1 MRRALAL
8 IAWVAFV
15 PASAA
20 PPAEPTPRFDLERP
34 EIGNFIDEV
43 SKRDR
48 IRAKTLK
55 TLLRKAVP
63 QPKIIELMTR
73 PAEKVSPWWQYRERF
88 MTEERIAQGVQ
99 FWQNNREPL
108 ERIAAGHGVPPEYI
122 VAIIGVETFYG
133 RIMGRYR
140 VLDALATL
148 AFDYPPRSEFFRKEL
163 EAFVLL
169 TRENKIDP
177 LAVTGS
183 YAGAMGASQFMPSSY
198 RRYARDGDA
207 DDARDLWK
215 SWPDVFASTANYFR
229 EHGWQ
234 TGAPVVV
241 EARLAPDPIFQINPK
256 NLELNET
263 LASLNEV
270 GVQVDAPLPPETKAL
285 LISAEQRDG
294 PSYRVGFN
302 NFYVITRYNR
312 SARYA
317 MAVHDLATTLASRLN
332 SAPPTVPATAPKSP

>member
-1 MRRALAL
+1 MRRVFAL
-8 IAWVAFV
+8 IALTTLV

-20 PPAEPTPRFDLERP
+20 PPAPPTAGFDLERP
-34 EIGNFIDEV
+34 EIQNFIADV
-43 SKRDR
+43 SKRDK
-48 IRAKTLK
+48 IRARTLK
-55 TLLRKAVP
+55 KLLGKAVP
-63 QPKIIELMTR
+63 QPKIIELMTK

-88 MTEERIAQGVQ
+88 MTEERISQGVQ

-108 ERIAAGHGVPPEYI
+108 ERIAAEHGVPPEYI

-148 AFDYPPRSEFFRKEL
+148 AFDYPPRSDFFRKEL
-163 EAFVLL
+163 EEFVVLS
-169 TRENKIDP
+169 RDNKIDP
-177 LAVTGS
+177 LLVTGS
-183 YAGAMGASQFMPSSY
+183 YAGAMGAPQFMPSSY
-198 RRYARDGDA
+198 RRYALDGDA
-207 DDARDLWK
+207 DSKRDLWA
-215 SWPDVFASTANYFR
+215 SWPDVFASVANYFQ

-234 TGAPVVV
+234 PGAPVVV
-241 EARLAPDPIFQINPK
+241 EARLEPDPIFQINPR

-263 LASLNEV
+263 LSSLNRS
-270 GVQVDAPLPPETKAL
+270 GVEIDAPLPPDTKAV

-302 NFYVITRYNR
+302 NFQVITRYNR

-317 MAVHDLATTLASRLN
+317 MAVHDLAQTVAARIHAS
-332 SAPPTVPATAPKSP
+332 P